1 MSPCGQKPWRVKGL
15 QRKHRPVLLDVTLT
29 PNRSLSRANARNL
42 VLLVG
47 GFFLVGSLRFLVLGL
62 WPVIPF
68 MVADVALLAWALRSN
83 YRSGGGHER
92 LVLADD
98 ALTFTRVSPLGE
110 ARIERLEP
118 YFTRVDIEETPLGDA
133 HLFLNAR
140 GRRLRV
146 GHFLSAPERRE
157 VGALIR
163 EALARY
169 RNTSVI
175 A

>member
-1 MSPCGQKPWRVKGL
+1 M
-15 QRKHRPVLLDVTLT
+15 LLDLTLR
-29 PNRSLSRANARNL
+29 PNRSLTRANARTL
-42 VLLVG
+42 VLAVG
-47 GFFLVGSLRFLVLGL
+47 GLFLIGSIRFLVLGL

-83 YRSGGGHER
+83 FRSGGAHER
-92 LVLADD
+92 LVLAGD
-98 ALTFTRVSPLGE
+98 ALTLIRVNPWGE
-110 ARIERLEP
+110 AVEHVLQP
-118 YFTRVDIEETPLGDA
+118 WYTRVDIEETPLGDA
-133 HLFLNAR
+133 HLFLSSS

-146 GHFLSAPERRE
+146 GQFLSAPERRE

-169 RNTSVI
+169 RNAKTSVM

>member
-1 MSPCGQKPWRVKGL
+1 MESVV
-15 QRKHRPVLLDVTLT
+15 VLDLTLR
-29 PNRSLSRANARNL
+29 PNRSLTRANARTL
-42 VLLVG
+42 VLAVAGL
-47 GFFLVGSLRFLVLGL
+47 FLVGSIRFLLLGL

-68 MVADVALLAWALRSN
+68 MIADVGLLAWALRSN
-83 YRSGGGHER
+83 FRSGGAHER
-92 LVLADD
+92 LVLVED
-98 ALTFTRVSPLGE
+98 ALTLTRVSPWGE
-110 ARIERLEP
+110 AVEHVLEP

-133 HLFLNAR
+133 HLFLNAS

-169 RNTSVI
+169 RNSSTS
-175 A
+175 AMA